1 MAFRVGR
8 LESLPIPYFIYGMS
22 VLQSNGCRRIF
33 VDGEICGWLLI
44 VVNLLAM
51 KSFFCYF
58 APNLVYYTIKIMG
71 KKQRRTRV
79 RHGLQ
84 GVTLCIST
92 ALVLILLGMIVFS
105 VLTARNLSSYVKEN
119 LTVTMMLGEDITDPE
134 AKLLCNDLKK
144 RQYISRITYISKEQ
158 ALKEQTEAMGTD
170 PSEFLG
176 MNPFVACI
184 ELQLKAQYAN
194 SDSLKWIS
202 AALKGDK
209 RVTDITYP
217 QDLMDSVNNNLNK
230 INLVLLV
237 LAALLTCVSFS
248 LINNTVKLGMY
259 ARRFTIHTMKLVG
272 ASWGFIRRPF
282 LGNAIGIG
290 LLAAVLAD
298 AVLAAGVYALYTYE
312 PGVLTVITWQVMAIT
327 GGTVFVFGLLI
338 TLFCAWVAVN
348 KFLRMKAGDLYKI

>member
-1 MAFRVGR
+1 
-8 LESLPIPYFIYGMS
+8 
-22 VLQSNGCRRIF
+22 
-33 VDGEICGWLLI
+33 
-44 VVNLLAM
+44 
-51 KSFFCYF
+51 
-58 APNLVYYTIKIMG
+58 MG
-71 KKQRRTRV
+71 KKRKSTGI

-84 GVTLCIST
+84 GITLCIST
-92 ALVLILLGMIVFS
+92 ALVLILLGMVVFS
-105 VLTARNLSSYVKEN
+105 VLSARNLSSYVKEN

-134 AKLLCNDLKK
+134 ARKLCNDLRKNS
-144 RQYISRITYISKEQ
+144 YISHITYISKEQ

-170 PSEFLG
+170 PSEFIG
-176 MNPFVACI
+176 MNPFVPSI

-194 SDSLKWIS
+194 TDSLKWIAS
-202 AALKGDK
+202 GLKSDK

-230 INLVLLV
+230 INLVLLI
-237 LAALLTCVSFS
+237 LAVLLTCVSFS

-282 LGNAIGIG
+282 LGNAVGIG
-290 LLAAVLAD
+290 LLAALLAD
-298 AVLAAGVYALYTYE
+298 GVLAAGVYALYTYE

-327 GGTVFVFGLLI
+327 GGAVFLFGVLI
-338 TLFCAWVAVN
+338 TLLCAYVSVN